1 MRLDGVRDLR
11 RMTGVDGVEVG
22 VEADRVVAVAPQRP
36 HAVVMAGGIQRVA
49 DGVGQDR
56 MGTDLDE
63 GPVLLG
69 GSRDGLAEQRRL
81 AHVGHPVIGI
91 QHRRR
96 GALDDCRIER
106 DGGDL
111 GSQILERRAQLAQ
124 DRIHERGVG
133 RDLHVDP
140 TSETVLRAHRGNHR
154 VDRGHRAGDHRLA
167 RRNVARHTDFGVAG
181 DQCLGRLGVELQQ
194 RDRPLA
200 GELGHQLRT
209 DGDHPQPV
217 DDAERTGDH
226 RRGDL
231 SHRMADHRIR
241 VHSVGAPQLGQR
253 QLQSHQHRLNLRI
266 AADRLAVG
274 DDLVQRKPDLLDEN
288 RVQLGDRLGEH
299 RLVFQQLPTH
309 AGPVRTLPRVHENR
323 AGTARPVMRAD
334 YSICA
339 IGVSAVGQRL
349 QLGHRLGAVADADG
363 GELRVALAV
372 VVERVGYVGQPHV
385 SARTLQP
392 FRQRARL

>member
-1 MRLDGVRDLR
+1 MVAVVPRRGRQHRVRLDGVRDLR

-49 DGVGQDR
+49 YGVGQDR

-81 AHVGHPVIGI
+81 THVGHPVVGI

-96 GALDDCRIER
+96 GALHDRRIER

-111 GSQILERRAQLAQ
+111 GSQILERRAQFAQ

-181 DQCLGRLGVELQQ
+181 DQSLGCLGVELQQ
-194 RDRPLA
+194 CDRALA

-241 VHSVGAPQLGQR
+241 VHSVGAP
-253 QLQSHQHRLNLRI
+253 
-266 AADRLAVG
+266 
-274 DDLVQRKPDLLDEN
+274 
-288 RVQLGDRLGEH
+288 
-299 RLVFQQLPTH
+299 
-309 AGPVRTLPRVHENR
+309 
-323 AGTARPVMRAD
+323 
-334 YSICA
+334 
-339 IGVSAVGQRL
+339 
-349 QLGHRLGAVADADG
+349 
-363 GELRVALAV
+363 
-372 VVERVGYVGQPHV
+372 
-385 SARTLQP
+385 
-392 FRQRARL
+392 